1 LELRHLRYFV
11 TLAETL
17 HFGRAAAKLQIAQP
31 SLSHQIQQLEA
42 ELQATLLQR
51 TKRRVELTEA
61 GRIFLEEARDILA
74 RSDRAAVV
82 ARRAGRG
89 DAVKLRVGVGYCMD
103 HVNAT
108 KAVGLFD
115 RAHDHVHVELHTMAV
130 GPQIDA
136 LKTGRLDIGFV
147 RPPVTDTALIGE
159 VLLREPFVAALP
171 ARHRL
176 AKKESVALSALA
188 EDPFV
193 LPPRQAVPVYH
204 DLVLRACREAG
215 FIPNAPHEAD
225 HVLLMLGM
233 VAAGTGVA
241 LVPASARQVEQAD
254 VAYATLRPAHA
265 LLETVVTWRRNDTSL
280 FVEEFLQI
288 ARQLMVRS

>member
-1 LELRHLRYFV
+1 MELRHLRYFV
-11 TLAETL
+11 TLGETL
-17 HFGRAAAKLQIAQP
+17 HFGQAAAKLQIAQP
-31 SLSHQIQQLEA
+31 SLSHQIQQLES
-42 ELQATLLQR
+42 ELQATLLRR

-61 GRIFLEEARDILA
+61 GRIFLDEARDILA

-82 ARRAGRG
+82 TRRAGQG

-108 KAVGLFD
+108 KTVGLFD
-115 RAHDHVHVELHTMAV
+115 RAHDHVHVELYTMAV

-136 LKTGRLDIGFV
+136 LKNGQLDTVFV
-147 RPPVTDTALIGE
+147 RPPVNDAALTGE

-176 AKKESVALSALA
+176 ARKKSVALSALA
-188 EDPFV
+188 DEPFV

-225 HVLLMLGM
+225 H
-233 VAAGTGVA
+233 
-241 LVPASARQVEQAD
+241 
-254 VAYATLRPAHA
+254 
-265 LLETVVTWRRNDTSL
+265 
-280 FVEEFLQI
+280 
-288 ARQLMVRS
+288 